1 MCTISPGH
9 CSDQELLELLQQL
22 AQANGDDNS
31 TQNNIASQVIRNS
44 QGISPSIISSSSR
57 VSVTSSPLD
66 VVTPSKESDDTLTP
80 PGGSN
85 NDTLIPMGETNDD
98 TLMDEHYDTN
108 PQTEALS
115 YKSDS
120 ILFQDSPRSVGGT
133 LSEGGADDTVQLTA
147 EQRAQVISLCSHGN
161 EEDLQLDNTYH
172 CSLDE
177 FDATVI
183 IDDVIECENDVMSQP
198 WSSEYHLEQHQQTQQ

>member
-1 MCTISPGH
+1 MHSIFASPGH

-22 AQANGDDNS
+22 AQTNSCDNS

-44 QGISPSIISSSSR
+44 QEISPSIISSSSR

-66 VVTPSKESDDTLTP
+66 VVTPSKETDDTLTP
-80 PGGSN
+80 PGESN
-85 NDTLIPMGETNDD
+85 NDTLGETNDD
-98 TLMDEHYDTN
+98 TIIHMDEHYGTD

-120 ILFQDSPRSVGGT
+120 ILFQDSPRSMGGA
-133 LSEGGADDTVQLTA
+133 LSEGGANDTVQFTA

-177 FDATVI
+177 FDASMI

-198 WSSEYHLEQHQQTQQ
+198 WSSEQHQQIQQ